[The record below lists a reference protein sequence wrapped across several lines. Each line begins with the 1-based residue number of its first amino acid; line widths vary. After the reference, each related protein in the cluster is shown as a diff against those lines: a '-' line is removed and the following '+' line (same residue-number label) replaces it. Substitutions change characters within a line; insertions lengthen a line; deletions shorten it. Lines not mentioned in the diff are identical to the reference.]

1 MRFTIG
7 RTGLGAALALAMV
20 VWAPPLAAQQRATI
34 QGAVTDA
41 ASGAPIGDARVAIAG
56 TTLQAVSNA
65 RGVYRITGVPA
76 GTVTVQIRRIGY
88 KTFETTVTLAEGQ
101 EFTGD
106 YQLTGSVV
114 LLEEVVVT
122 GTAGAQQRRAQAA
135 TVSDIDA
142 AGLTAVAP
150 VSTVS
155 DILRSRVPGVS
166 VTSASGT
173 SGTSNQ
179 IRVRG
184 VSSISLSNEPLLYI
198 DGIRVSTG
206 GGATFGLGGQL
217 YERLND
223 IDPADIESIE
233 LVKGPAAAT
242 LYGADASTGVIQVI
256 TKRGRPGAGS
266 RFSQSITLDYNS
278 IDRNFEPRTNYARCT
293 PANVAN
299 SNNLLCFNQPV
310 NTLVSDNPLLRQNA
324 FRTGQTVGVGWSGRG
339 GGLNYG
345 YYTSLNREAEDG
357 VLPNNAYNR
366 QSGRVNFNWFP
377 APNLTIDAG
386 IGMTLSMAD
395 LPDNDNNIFGWLG
408 NSHLGLPSTRTV
420 DGTGQDGWFGTQR
433 DVAAMKVIE
442 NERLTHRTIGTLT
455 ANWTP
460 RPWFTNR
467 FTAGADWLREED
479 RRFFPKNAR
488 GSYAINSGQIQE
500 GRRGIERYTLDYLGN
515 IQNNLS
521 PNVVSNVSFGFQ
533 LVDTREEL
541 VFATGEGLAVNS
553 NNVVTAASL
562 RSGGQTWEL
571 QRGIGF
577 IGQWQVGLNNR
588 LYGQLGLRFDNAS
601 SFGTESK
608 WVTLPKVG
616 VSWVLSEEPFWK
628 VDLVN
633 TLRLRAAWGSTGR
646 IPGAGASLFTL
657 APAPY
662 LDGTNIAPGAVP
674 QNPGNPGLRF
684 ERGEEFEGGFD
695 ASFLHDQLGIE
706 LTYFNKVSNDLLLRK
721 PLAPSEG
728 FTTNPFVNIGSMVN
742 RGLEVSVRAMVVNTP
757 TLSWDLRLG
766 ANTLHNEVTDMG
778 DVAPFGTLN
787 RIEAGMQVG
796 AWVADRIRSVD
807 TVTGVVLVDS
817 IRSFIGNTLP
827 TFEAN
832 LSTNVTVLRNLRL
845 YGSLDT
851 KRGHKVRNFTDFFRE
866 TQLVRSDNRLDTLKL
881 SRTER
886 LRRYGN
892 PNAGLGV
899 PAFITVP
906 GCTGLPGGPGGT
918 TCARTVNDV
927 QEEYIQDASF
937 VRLRELSLTYTMPPT
952 FARALRAQTASI
964 TVAGQN
970 LGLWT
975 KYEGYDPEVVSAAGS
990 DFNRDDFFTQPPV
1003 RRWVFRVNLT
1013 F

>member
-1 MRFTIG
+1 MRLTIG
-7 RTGLGAALALAMV
+7 RIGFGVVLALGV
-20 VWAPPLAAQQRATI
+20 LLSAPRLAAQQRATI
-34 QGAVTDA
+34 QGTVTDA
-41 ASGAPIGDARVAIAG
+41 ASGAPIADARVAIRG

-65 RGVYRITGVPA
+65 RGVYRITGVAA
-76 GTVTVQIRRIGY
+76 GTLTVQIRRIGY

-142 AGLTAVAP
+142 SGLTAVAP
-150 VSTVS
+150 VSTVA
-155 DILRSRVPGVS
+155 DILQSRVPGVS
-166 VTSASGT
+166 VTSASGS

-198 DGIRVSTG
+198 DGIRVTTG
-206 GGATFGLGGQL
+206 GGATFGVGGQL

-223 IDPADIESIE
+223 LDPSDIESIE

-256 TKRGRPGAGS
+256 TKRGRPGAGT
-266 RFSQSITLDYNS
+266 RFSQSVTLDYNS
-278 IDRNFEPRTNYARCT
+278 LDRNFEPRTNYARCT
-293 PANVAN
+293 AANVAN
-299 SNNLLCFNQPV
+299 ANNLLCSGQPV

-357 VLPNNAYNR
+357 VLPNNGYVR

-377 APNLTIDAG
+377 APNVTIDAG
-386 IGMTLSMAD
+386 IGMTLSQAD

-420 DGTGQDGWFGTQR
+420 DGSGQDGWFGTQR

-442 NERLTHRTIGTLT
+442 NGRQTHRTIGTLT

-460 RPWFTNR
+460 KPWFTNR

-488 GSYAINSGQIQE
+488 GSYAVNVGSIQE

-521 PNVVSNVSFGFQ
+521 SNVVSNVSFGFQ

-541 VFATGEGLAVNS
+541 VFATGEGLTVNS

-571 QRGIGF
+571 QRGVGF

-601 SFGTESK
+601 SFGSESK

-616 VSWVLSEEPFWK
+616 VSWVASEEPFWK
-628 VDLVN
+628 TDLVN
-633 TLRLRAAWGSTGR
+633 TLRLRAAWGTTGR
-646 IPGAGASLFTL
+646 IPGAGASLTTL
-657 APAPY
+657 GPAPY
-662 LDGTNIAPGAVP
+662 LDGTIVSPGAVP

-695 ASFLHDQLGIE
+695 ASFLRDQLGIE
-706 LTYFNKVSNDLLLRK
+706 LTYFNKVSKDLLLRQ

-728 FTTNPFVNIGSMVN
+728 FTQNPFVNIGSMVN
-742 RGLEVSVRAMVVNTP
+742 RGFEVSVRAMVVNTP

-778 DVAPFGTLN
+778 AVAPFGTLN
-787 RIEAGMQVG
+787 RVEAGLQVG
-796 AWVADRIRSVD
+796 AWVTNHIRSVD

-817 IRSFIGNTLP
+817 IRSFAGNTLP

-832 LSTNVTVLRNLRL
+832 LSTNLTVLRNLRL
-845 YGSLDT
+845 YASLDT

-892 PNAGLGV
+892 PNAGPGV
-899 PAFITVP
+899 PAFVTVL
-906 GCTGLPGGPGGT
+906 GCTGGS
-918 TCARTVNDV
+918 CARTVNDV

-937 VRLRELSLTYTMPPT
+937 VRLREVSLTYTMPPT
-952 FARALRAQTASI
+952 LARAFRAQTASI

-975 KYEGYDPEVVSAAGS
+975 KYEGYDPEVVSAAGA

>member
-7 RTGLGAALALAMV
+7 RMGLGPVLALGV
-20 VWAPPLAAQQRATI
+20 LFWAPPLAAQERATI
-34 QGAVTDA
+34 QGTVTDA
-41 ASGAPIGDARVAIAG
+41 ASGAPIADARVAIVG

-65 RGVYRITGVPA
+65 RGAYRITGVPA
-76 GTVTVQIRRIGY
+76 GTLTVRIRRIGY
-88 KTFETTVTLAEGQ
+88 KTFETTLTLAERQ

-106 YQLTGSVV
+106 YPLTASVV

-150 VSTVS
+150 VSTVA
-155 DILRSRVPGVS
+155 DILQSRVPGVS

-198 DGIRVSTG
+198 DGIRVATG

-266 RFSQSITLDYNS
+266 RFSQSVTLDYNS
-278 IDRNFEPRTNYARCT
+278 IDRNFEPRTNYARCSA
-293 PANVAN
+293 ANVAN
-299 SNNLLCFNQPV
+299 ANNLLCSGQPV

-324 FRTGQTVGVGWSGRG
+324 FRTGQTVGIGWSGRG
-339 GGLNYG
+339 GGQNYG

-357 VLPNNAYNR
+357 VLPNNTYER

-377 APNLTIDAG
+377 AANVTIDAG
-386 IGMTLSMAD
+386 IGMTLSLAD

-420 DGTGQDGWFGTQR
+420 DSSGQNGWFGNQR

-442 NERLTHRTIGTLT
+442 NQRQTHRTIGTLT

-460 RPWFTNR
+460 KPWFTNR

-488 GSYAINSGQIQE
+488 GSYAVNVGSIQE

-515 IQNNLS
+515 IQNNLT

-533 LVDTREEL
+533 LIETREEL
-541 VFATGEGLAVNS
+541 VFATGEGLTVNS

-616 VSWVLSEEPFWK
+616 VSWVMSEEPFWK
-628 VDLVN
+628 VGLVN

-646 IPGAGASLFTL
+646 IPGAGASLTTL
-657 APAPY
+657 GPAPY
-662 LDGTNIAPGAVP
+662 LDGTIVSPGAVP

-695 ASFLHDQLGIE
+695 ATFLRDQLGIE
-706 LTYFNKVSNDLLLRK
+706 LTYFNKVSKDLLLRK

-728 FTTNPFVNIGSMVN
+728 FTQNPFVNIGSMVN
-742 RGLEVSVRAMVVNTP
+742 RGFEVSVRAMVINTP

-778 DVAPFGTLN
+778 TIAPFGTLN
-787 RIEAGMQVG
+787 RVEAGMQVG
-796 AWVADRIRSVD
+796 AWVSNRIRSVD

-817 IRSFIGNTLP
+817 IRSFAGNVLP

-832 LSTNVTVLRNLRL
+832 LSTNLTVLRNLRL
-845 YGSLDT
+845 YASLDT

-892 PNAGLGV
+892 PNAGPGV
-899 PAFITVP
+899 PAFVTVL
-906 GCTGLPGGPGGT
+906 GCTGG

-927 QEEYIQDASF
+927 QEEYIQDAGF

-952 FARALRAQTASI
+952 FARAFRAQTASVTI
-964 TVAGQN
+964 AGQN
-970 LGLWT
+970 LALWT
-975 KYEGYDPEVVSAAGS
+975 KYEGYDPEVVSAAGA